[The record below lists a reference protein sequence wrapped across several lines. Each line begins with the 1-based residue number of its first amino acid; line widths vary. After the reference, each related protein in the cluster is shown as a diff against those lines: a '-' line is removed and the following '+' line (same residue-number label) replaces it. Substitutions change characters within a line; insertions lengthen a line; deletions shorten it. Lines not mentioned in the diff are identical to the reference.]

1 MSQEANNNNGN
12 QNAAA
17 AAQNAGAAG
26 GITPPA
32 GERTFTQAQL
42 DAIVADRLNREKA
55 KFADYETLK
64 DKAAKF
70 DAAEEAGKTEIQK
83 ATDKAA
89 ALEKELND
97 LKQKN
102 ATNAMRAKVAAEMK
116 LPAELAEFLTAGDEE
131 GCKAQAKK
139 LLDTLKPNGYPNVR
153 DGGGTNPNGS
163 GSGGGS
169 TRDQFAAVF
178 ESL

>member
-12 QNAAA
+12 QSAAA

-26 GITPPA
+26 GATPPA

-42 DAIVADRLNREKA
+42 DAIVADRLNRERA
-55 KFADYETLK
+55 KFVDYETLK

-70 DAAEEAGKTEIQK
+70 DAAEEAGKTELQK

-89 ALEKELND
+89 ALEKELNG
-97 LKQKN
+97 LKQNQKLS
-102 ATNAMRAKVAAEMK
+102 AMRAKVATEMK

-139 LLDTLKPNGYPNVR
+139 LLDTLKPGGYPNVR
-153 DGGGTNPNGS
+153 DGGS
-163 GSGGGS
+163 AQQASGGGS
-169 TRDQFAAVF
+169 TREQFIDWF
-178 ESL
+178 SNL